1 MKVGLPLMK
10 NVLTSLAKNV
20 LLPLGV
26 TAATS
31 ATDLSIQKKIY
42 RYGLTTLIFSNE
54 EINDIMKIV
63 KSLEESSLLIK
74 GVIDKKMDFLACY
87 QAYQYLVYQEICL
100 QAKELFKLVMEQLE
114 QDSIL
119 MSPHPFNNFEVQ
131 KHYQNE
137 PGVY

>member
-1 MKVGLPLMK
+1 MK

-87 QAYQYLVYQEICL
+87 
-100 QAKELFKLVMEQLE
+100 
-114 QDSIL
+114 
-119 MSPHPFNNFEVQ
+119 
-131 KHYQNE
+131 
-137 PGVY
+137 

>member
-42 RYGLTTLIFSNE
+42 RSGLTTLIFSNE
-54 EINDIMKIV
+54 EINDIMKQ
-63 KSLEESSLLIK
+63 LNLLK
-74 GVIDKKMDFLACY
+74 N
-87 QAYQYLVYQEICL
+87 LVY
-100 QAKELFKLVMEQLE
+100 
-114 QDSIL
+114 
-119 MSPHPFNNFEVQ
+119 
-131 KHYQNE
+131 
-137 PGVY
+137 